1 MQAQQAPMIFTEA
14 ERQAGDR
21 LLKLALETDRVEGY
35 TEPHAVMIAR
45 LTEAI
50 GREMGLHGV
59 DLSALKFAAL
69 AHDIGERGMKR
80 NYLLSPNALTWEERL
95 DLWRHPI
102 LGEQAAAE
110 IRLSRQTQLLVRWHH
125 EWWNGQGYPD
135 GLSGEAIPV
144 GARILRAV
152 DSYCALIS
160 RRPFRQA
167 YELVEAEQHIADMA
181 GIEFDPIVA
190 KLLLMLVAEERRQ
203 REAEIEFQRQQ
214 QAAIWNVPAPFE
226 QQQADSWNVPPSFEQ
241 PVVSVPEE
249 ELQASSNP
257 AFAPTLLE
265 PVEQPTLTVSE
276 EELQPDSL
284 PADSLPAD
292 LLSAFEPTLPESVD
306 QPKASVPEQES
317 QPDSILAFETPL
329 PKEELSEQKPVLT
342 ATMYEAAA
350 YESVLTFAEAQPDSI
365 SDQPVPMEISTEAPT
380 AEIVPPDQM
389 PTQEFPR
396 VELPPKPDQQPEQ
409 IQNQEAEPE
418 QEAEHSETVPKI

>member
-45 LTEAI
+45 LAEAI
-50 GREMGLHGV
+50 GKELGLHGI

-80 NYLLSPNALTWEERL
+80 NYLLSPHALTWEERL

-110 IRLSRQTQLLVRWHH
+110 LKLSRQTQLLVRWHQ

-135 GLSGEAIPV
+135 GLSGEAIPL

-160 RRPFRQA
+160 GRPYRQA

-181 GIEFDPIVA
+181 GVEFDPMVA

-203 REAEIEFQRQQ
+203 REAELEFQQQ
-214 QAAIWNVPAPFE
+214 QAAV
-226 QQQADSWNVPPSFEQ
+226 WNVPPAFE
-241 PVVSVPEE
+241 SGTDESYTGEE
-249 ELQASSNP
+249 FQE
-257 AFAPTLLE
+257 
-265 PVEQPTLTVSE
+265 V
-276 EELQPDSL
+276 L
-284 PADSLPAD
+284 PAEAVAEPYLP
-292 LLSAFEPTLPESVD
+292 EESVD
-306 QPKASVPEQES
+306 EPNV
-317 QPDSILAFETPL
+317 ILTN
-329 PKEELSEQKPVLT
+329 ST
-342 ATMYEAAA
+342 YEAAA
-350 YESVLTFAEAQPDSI
+350 YESVLSFAETQPDHGNDHPAQEEHSSETPAVETI
-365 SDQPVPMEISTEAPT
+365 
-380 AEIVPPDQM
+380 PPDPM
-389 PTQEFPR
+389 PTLEIPV
-396 VELPPKPDQQPEQ
+396 VELPKSPNHQTEQ
-409 IQNQEAEPE
+409 IQAEQIQESEAEPKE
-418 QEAEHSETVPKI
+418 HTKPAEPAPDTQN

>member
-135 GLSGEAIPV
+135 GLSGETIPV

-160 RRPFRQA
+160 GRPYRQA

-203 REAEIEFQRQQ
+203 REAELEFQRQQ
-214 QAAIWNVPAPFE
+214 QAAIWNVQAPFE

-241 PVVSVPEE
+241 PTVSASEE
-249 ELQASSNP
+249 ELQANSNP

-265 PVEQPTLTVSE
+265 LDEQPTGSVSE
-276 EELQPDSL
+276 EESRPNSL
-284 PADSLPAD
+284 PA
-292 LLSAFEPTLPESVD
+292 FEPP
-306 QPKASVPEQES
+306 VPEPVEQAKISASAEEA

-329 PKEELSEQKPVLT
+329 PKELTEQKPILT
-342 ATMYEAAA
+342 ATTYEAAA
-350 YESVLTFAEAQPDSI
+350 YESVLTFAEAEPESV
-365 SDQPVPMEISTEAPT
+365 SDQPGPMEVSTEAAT
-380 AEIVPPDQM
+380 AELIPPDQM

-396 VELPPKPDQQPEQ
+396 VELPQKPDHPPEQ
-409 IQNQEAEPE
+409 IHPPDAEPE
-418 QEAEHSETVPKI
+418 PKAENSEPVPKIQH

>member
-50 GREMGLHGV
+50 GRELGLHGV

-160 RRPFRQA
+160 GRPFRQA

-203 REAEIEFQRQQ
+203 REAELEFQRQH

-226 QQQADSWNVPPSFEQ
+226 QQPADSWNVPPSFEQ
-241 PVVSVPEE
+241 PIVSVPEE
-249 ELQASSNP
+249 ELQANSNP

-265 PVEQPTLTVSE
+265 LDEQPAGSVSE
-276 EELQPDSL
+276 EESRPNSL
-284 PADSLPAD
+284 PA
-292 LLSAFEPTLPESVD
+292 FQPTLPEPID
-306 QPKASVPEQES
+306 QPKVSVPEQES

-329 PKEELSEQKPVLT
+329 PKEELTEQKPVLT
-342 ATMYEAAA
+342 GTTYEAAA
-350 YESVLTFAEAQPDSI
+350 YESVLTFAEAEPEPV
-365 SDQPVPMEISTEAPT
+365 SDQPVPAEVSTEAPT
-380 AEIVPPDQM
+380 AEILPPDQM

-396 VELPPKPDQQPEQ
+396 VELPPKSDQQPEQ
-409 IQNQEAEPE
+409 IQNPEAEPE
-418 QEAEHSETVPKI
+418 TKAENSETVPKIQH